1 MAKGTL
7 SGLNALVTGA
17 GRGIGQ
23 AVAIA
28 LGKEGAN
35 VVVHYHTSTE
45 GALATADAIRGEG
58 VQAIAVPADL
68 VSSGEIQRLVQ
79 QSTEQLGNI
88 DILVNNAGVITQPSG
103 WQNMTE
109 EAWDN
114 TLDVNLKSCFL
125 LTKALA
131 PMMMARQAGT
141 IINLSSLYGF
151 LGAGPVI
158 AYTAAKAGM
167 INLTRSFAKDLAP
180 HVRVNAV
187 APGNIDTDM
196 TRGAGEEFIASVV
209 QATPLKRLGTPDEVA
224 EAVVFLASPRASF
237 ITGQVLIV
245 DGGLGL

>member
-1 MAKGTL
+1 MAEGTL
-7 SGLNALVTGA
+7 KGLNALVTGA

-35 VVVHYHTSTE
+35 VVVHYHTSEE

-58 VQAIAVPADL
+58 AQAIVVQADL
-68 VSSGEIQRLVQ
+68 VNSGEIQRLVQ
-79 QSTEQLGNI
+79 QSTEDLGNI
-88 DILVNNAGVITQPSG
+88 DILVNNAGVITQPAG
-103 WQNMTE
+103 WQDITE
-109 EAWDN
+109 ESWDN
-114 TLDVNLKSCFL
+114 TLDVNLKATFM
-125 LTKALA
+125 LTKSLA
-131 PMMMARQAGT
+131 PTMVARQAGA

-180 HVRVNAV
+180 YVRVNAV

-209 QATPLKRLGTPDEVA
+209 QATPLKRLGTSEEVA
-224 EAVVFLASPRASF
+224 EAVVFLASSKASF
-237 ITGQVLIV
+237 ITGQVLIL
-245 DGGLGL
+245 DGGLSL